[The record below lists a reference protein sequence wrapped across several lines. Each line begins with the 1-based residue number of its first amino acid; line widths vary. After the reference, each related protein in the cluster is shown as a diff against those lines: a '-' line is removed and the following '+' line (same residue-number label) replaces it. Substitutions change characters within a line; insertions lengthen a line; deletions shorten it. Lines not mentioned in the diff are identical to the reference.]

1 MSGIMKAVEASGSA
15 RRLAQS
21 LGVSHQAVCKWKR
34 RGWVPMARAIEIE
47 VMHDIPRRDLLNPAI
62 AVLLTD

>member
-1 MSGIMKAVEASGSA
+1 
-15 RRLAQS
+15 
-21 LGVSHQAVCKWKR
+21 
-34 RGWVPMARAIEIE
+34 MARAIEIE